1 MDGSNSEVKVTEE
14 MMVAGVE
21 EYSLFDWG
29 DPGEWTV
36 CAVYRAMEKARRLRG
51 GKVRFVGWRQRGLPL
66 FAPALA
72 SWMTEHGK

>member
-21 EYSLFDWG
+21 EYSLFDSG

-36 CAVYRAMEKARRLRG
+36 CAVYRAMEKARRLG
-51 GKVRFVGWRQRGLPL
+51 EAKSVLLDGDKEGSRFLRQP
-66 FAPALA
+66 
-72 SWMTEHGK
+72 